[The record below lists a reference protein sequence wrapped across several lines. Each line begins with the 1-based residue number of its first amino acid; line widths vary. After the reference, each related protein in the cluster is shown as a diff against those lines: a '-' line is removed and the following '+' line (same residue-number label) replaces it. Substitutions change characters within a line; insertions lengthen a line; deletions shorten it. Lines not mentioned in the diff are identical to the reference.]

1 MDTNRHAGGNDSPVE
16 IDGGCLQVL
25 EGLLAGDR
33 AAVAQVYERFARP
46 LAARAERL
54 IPARHRRK
62 VVTES
67 VVHSVMEG
75 LLDLDPAARAR
86 MTRYAIRNWGQLYGL
101 LARITIRKCLNRL
114 RRFGTRKRS
123 SDRELP
129 LDAAFLQGTG
139 PTAEDEAAF
148 AE

>member
-54 IPARHRRK
+54 IPARHRGK
-62 VVTES
+62 VLAES

-75 LLDLDPAARAR
+75 CSTWTPPRGRA
-86 MTRYAIRNWGQLYGL
+86 
-101 LARITIRKCLNRL
+101 
-114 RRFGTRKRS
+114 
-123 SDRELP
+123 
-129 LDAAFLQGTG
+129 
-139 PTAEDEAAF
+139 
-148 AE
+148 